1 MILYHGTTSRHREAI
16 EREGLRPRHATGRA
30 SNWSGPVESKVG
42 FVYLTDAYPVY
53 FALAAADEGEEL
65 LLVKVEVD
73 EARLYPDEDFVAYA
87 TSGSHGEHS
96 RALIATIDPTE
107 HQALWRESLAQN
119 GIACTPSVGPEGI
132 LAFRTLSFDDTSRIL
147 ELGGDASP
155 TPMNY
160 RFLGDRYR
168 QGIEA
173 LFAET
178 AGSET
183 R

>member
-1 MILYHGTTSRHREAI
+1 MILYHGTTSRHRKTI

-30 SNWSGPVESKVG
+30 SNWSGPVESKPR

-65 LLVKVEVD
+65 LLVQVDAD
-73 EARLYPDEDFVAYA
+73 EARLYPDEDFIAYA
-87 TSGSHGEHS
+87 TSGSHGKHS
-96 RALIATIDPTE
+96 PALIARIDPTD

-119 GIACTPSVGPEGI
+119 GIACTPSVGPERI
-132 LAFRTLSFDDTSRIL
+132 LAFRSLGFDDSPRIL

-168 QGIEA
+168 RSIEA

-178 AGSET
+178 VGKGT

>member
-1 MILYHGTTSRHREAI
+1 MILYHGTSSRHRDAI

-30 SNWSGPVESKVG
+30 SNWSGPVESKAG

-53 FALAAADEGEEL
+53 FALAAAEADEEL

-73 EARLYPDEDFVAYA
+73 EAQLYPDEDFVAYA
-87 TSGSHGEHS
+87 MSGSHGEHS
-96 RALIATIDPTE
+96 RALIATIDPAE

-132 LAFRTLSFDDTSRIL
+132 LAYRSLGLDEWPRIL

-160 RFLGDRYR
+160 RLLGGRYR
-168 QGIEA
+168 RGVEA
-173 LFAET
+173 LFEATQPE
-178 AGSET
+178 E